1 LAASFKKE
9 LEMKARKPLLY
20 ILTTIL
26 LTFILSAGAV
36 QPGASRNPSPG
47 DGLIV
52 SGMLPSTITYQGRL
66 TDASGNPLNGTYN
79 LTFQVWNDA
88 TAGLQLGTNIV
99 LTGVLVKDGLFT
111 VKLNVPHDAF
121 DGQSIWLQVA
131 VNGQILSPRQMLTAV
146 PYALS
151 LKPGASITS
160 TGIDT
165 IHFGNQ
171 AGGYAVE
178 AWSRNNIAIVG
189 SSGVTDGTPPKGLHG
204 VHGTGAGVGVY
215 GVGGH
220 TGTYGTGDNDGVLGE
235 STNGKG
241 VRGTSTNSAGVKGES
256 TNANGVVGWTGRSGP
271 GEWSGVYGH
280 STGGVGVTG
289 RSDTYNGIKAVTKSN
304 EHAALA
310 AGNEGG
316 GPAIYAQGGTD
327 GLAAIFAGNLQVR
340 SLSTGATL
348 VELGEGLDYAEGFNL
363 SEGKDLP
370 PGTVV
375 VIDADDP
382 GKLTLSN
389 QPYDKK
395 VAGVIAGAQG
405 LGSGVQLGVDGNS
418 TQVALAGQVYCN
430 VDGIYG
436 DVAPG
441 DLLTTSPTPGYAMVV
456 KDSAQGQGAILGK
469 AMQGLAAGEQGQIL
483 ILVTLQ

>member
-1 LAASFKKE
+1 
-9 LEMKARKPLLY
+9 MKTRRTLLI
-20 ILTTIL
+20 ILTPIIL
-26 LTFILSAGAV
+26 TSLLSAGAV
-36 QPGASRNPSPG
+36 QPGASRNPG
-47 DGLIV
+47 LGNGLIL

-66 TDASGNPLNGTYN
+66 TDASGKALTGTFN

-88 TAGLQLGTNIV
+88 TAGIQLGSDIV
-99 LTGVLVKDGLFT
+99 LTGVSVKDGLFT

-121 DGQSIWLQVA
+121 DGQSLWLQII
-131 VNGQILSPRQMLTAV
+131 VNGQTLSPRQVLTAV

-160 TGIDT
+160 SGIDT

-189 SSGVTDGTPPKGLHG
+189 SSGVTNGTPPTGLHG

-220 TGTYGTGDNDGVLGE
+220 TGTYGTGDNDGVWGE
-235 STNGKG
+235 STNGNG
-241 VRGTSTNSAGVKGES
+241 VRGTSTSSAGVKGES

-280 STGGVGVTG
+280 SAGGVGVTG

-363 SEGKDLP
+363 SGDADLL
-370 PGTVV
+370 PGNVV
-375 VIDADDP
+375 VIDADDA
-382 GKLTLSN
+382 GKLTLST

-405 LGSGVQLGVDGNS
+405 LGSGVQLGVDGYS

-430 VDGIYG
+430 VDGHFG
-436 DVAPG
+436 SVEPG
-441 DLLTTSPTPGYAMVV
+441 DLLTTSPTPGFAMVV
-456 KDSAQGQGAILGK
+456 KDISQAQGAILGK
-469 AMQGLAAGEQGQIL
+469 AMQELPEGEQGQIL

>member
-36 QPGASRNPSPG
+36 QPGASRNPGPG

-363 SEGKDLP
+363 SEDTDLP

>member
-26 LTFILSAGAV
+26 STFILSAGAV
-36 QPGASRNPSPG
+36 QPGASRNPGPG

-220 TGTYGTGDNDGVLGE
+220 TGTYGSGDNDGVLGE